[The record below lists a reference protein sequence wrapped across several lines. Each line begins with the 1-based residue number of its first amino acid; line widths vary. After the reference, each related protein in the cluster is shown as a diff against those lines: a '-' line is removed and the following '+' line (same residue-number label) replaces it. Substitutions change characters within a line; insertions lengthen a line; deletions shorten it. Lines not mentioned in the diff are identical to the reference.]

1 MVSPLTFLEDCKL
14 PIKGISKYV
23 KFPERESIHFHVRQ
37 NLKLFEIT
45 VSTHPF
51 ERVFRIHAL
60 NVHSL
65 ERCHL

>member
-37 NLKLFEIT
+37 NLKLFET
-45 VSTHPF
+45 YHPYG
-51 ERVFRIHAL
+51 RVFRIHAL